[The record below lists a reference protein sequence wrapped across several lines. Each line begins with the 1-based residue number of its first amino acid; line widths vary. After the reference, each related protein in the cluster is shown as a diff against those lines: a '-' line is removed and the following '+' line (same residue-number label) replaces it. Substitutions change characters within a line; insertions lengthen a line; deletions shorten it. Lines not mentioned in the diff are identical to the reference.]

1 MIGISHLYVTMP
13 KMMKKRWYYAEGIR
27 KAQREL
33 GLEVDSIPNLWLY
46 GTAEAGS
53 GYARQDDSEETG

>member
-1 MIGISHLYVTMP
+1 M
-13 KMMKKRWYYAEGIR
+13 RYYPEGIR
-27 KAQREL
+27 KAQLEL